1 MDIWVPYTDLADET
15 GAFALRGG
23 AHLWRLDDPVEGY
36 GRFMAD
42 RWDEGESFI
51 VIEHDVVP
59 TRNAIDSL
67 QVCPRPL
74 CFFGYEGEDRLSLM
88 FGCVRFSADFIAAHP
103 DLWTRFLAAR
113 DVAEGHPD
121 YDFSA
126 SRCRRWMM
134 LPEWV
139 DHATGAPAHFH
150 GRVRHLARMAGR
162 R

>member
-1 MDIWVPYTDLADET
+1 MDIWVPYTDLAPET
-15 GAFALRGG
+15 GGFAMEAG
-23 AHLWRLDDPVEGY
+23 AWVFPLADPIEDY
-36 GRFMAD
+36 GRFMAR
-42 RWDEGESFI
+42 RWRAGAGFI
-51 VIEHDVVP
+51 VVEHDVWP
-59 TRNAIDSL
+59 SL
-67 QVCPRPL
+67 DDIASLRTCSEPL
-74 CFFGYEGEDRLSLM
+74 CFYGYRGEDRTSLM

-113 DVAEGHPD
+113 DVPEGHPD